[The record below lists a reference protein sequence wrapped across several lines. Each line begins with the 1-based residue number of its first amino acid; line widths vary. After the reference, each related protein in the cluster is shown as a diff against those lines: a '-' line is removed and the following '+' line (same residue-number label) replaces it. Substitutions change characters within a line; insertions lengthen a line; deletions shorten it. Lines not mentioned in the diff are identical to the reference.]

1 MTSNNHFNDDD
12 WDDLPDEEEDTEHSD
27 DVWVTDPKT
36 GKRYKKIHG
45 VESDKIKNFIKSKG
59 NLSLQQMKSMIKE
72 DDDVNGFFDLE
83 ESAKIFLPH
92 LQVPPTKKELSELRR
107 EKRENQKKQLE
118 EYKKEQLSI
127 KNSNSKKNNSPDD
140 DE

>member
-92 LQVPPTKKELSELRR
+92 LQVPPTKKELNELRR
-107 EKRENQKKQLE
+107 IQREKQKKQLE
-118 EYKKEQLSI
+118 EYKKEQMEI
-127 KNSNSKKNNSPDD
+127 KNSMRKKNSPEDS
-140 DE
+140 E

>member
-36 GKRYKKIHG
+36 GKRYKKLHG
-45 VESDKIKNFIKSKG
+45 VESDQIKNFIRSKG
-59 NLSLQQMKSMIKE
+59 NLSLQQMQSMIKE

-92 LQVPPTKKELSELRR
+92 LQVPPTKKELNELRR
-107 EKRENQKKQLE
+107 IQREKQKKQLE
-118 EYKKEQLSI
+118 EYKKEQMEI
-127 KNSNSKKNNSPDD
+127 KNSMRKKNSPEDS
-140 DE
+140 E